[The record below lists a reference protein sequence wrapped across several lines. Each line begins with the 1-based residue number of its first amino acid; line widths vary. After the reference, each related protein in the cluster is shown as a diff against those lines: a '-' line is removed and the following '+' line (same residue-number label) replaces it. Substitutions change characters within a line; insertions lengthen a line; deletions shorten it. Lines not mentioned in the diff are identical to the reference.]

1 IINISNEFN
10 TIVSNLREG
19 LSVMNANGSRPASKK
34 VPTTRIQSS
43 VTSLENLIRD
53 SNTLNLLEQ
62 GDYSV
67 RRVNFSIRKLSEE
80 VIQRVL
86 AATMQPR
93 KRLILE
99 LPPEDEE
106 FAGDPDLIATALYH
120 LLENALLYSLGQVEL
135 SVDRVPGRLEI
146 AVRDEGPGLAID
158 QQEQIFQKFVRA
170 AEDQD
175 RIPGSGIG
183 LAIVDMIARQLKGE
197 ILLESGQGF
206 FSTFTLRLPVSQT

>member
-1 IINISNEFN
+1 M
-10 TIVSNLREG
+10 TEG
-19 LSVMNANGSRPASKK
+19 L
-34 VPTTRIQSS
+34 
-43 VTSLENLIRD
+43 
-53 SNTLNLLEQ
+53 
-62 GDYSV
+62 Y
-67 RRVNFSIRKLSEE
+67 
-80 VIQRVL
+80 
-86 AATMQPR
+86 
-93 KRLILE
+93 E
-99 LPPEDEE
+99 LPAEGVMRPDAYVEFLVDRVADAVVEAWNSRQPGSVGWGWGHAVLGHNRRAIYEDGHAQMYTRTHLSNFRGIEGP
-106 FAGDPDLIATALYH
+106 GDHGVEVLFFWNNQQQLIATALYH